1 MEIKENLDLN
11 VNFEEFILVI
21 DIDFLIKIENIC
33 LNKNEII
40 DEFKDLEEDECFDFF
55 VVSKVIISFDSIE
68 EFDKV

>member
-1 MEIKENLDLN
+1 M
-11 VNFEEFILVI
+11 NFEEFILVI

-68 EFDKV
+68 ELDKV

>member
-1 MEIKENLDLN
+1 M
-11 VNFEEFILVI
+11 I